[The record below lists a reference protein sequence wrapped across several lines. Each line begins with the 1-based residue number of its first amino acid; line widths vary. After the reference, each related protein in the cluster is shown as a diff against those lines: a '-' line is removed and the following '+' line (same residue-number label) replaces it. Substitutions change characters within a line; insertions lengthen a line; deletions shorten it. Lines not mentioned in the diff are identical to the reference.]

1 MLRLYLEIGLDG
13 WLEIVEASVADG
25 FIGIEMEK

>member
-13 WLEIVEASVADG
+13 WLDILETSVADG
-25 FIGIEMEK
+25 FIGIEMD